1 MNIYGSLV
9 RIFPCTCVLVM
20 YFFFLLNK
28 MLINNIYVFIVDV
41 TPPSLRFVLNHSLTR
56 SNASITWTVSE
67 PVVSSNCTVTFPNGT
82 LVYES
87 CIDRWEAIDLRR
99 GPYQIS
105 IVLVDTA
112 GHIGGPFRHTWT
124 NSIYMLIMISLSYAG
139 LSRYIKVY
147 TGNFQTFR
155 ISDWA
160 ISKKILN

>member
-9 RIFPCTCVLVM
+9 RKLFFHAHVYWLCI
-20 YFFFLLNK
+20 FFLLDK

-124 NSIYMLIMISLSYAG
+124 NSMYMLIMISLSYAG
-139 LSRYIKVY
+139 LSRYFKVY

-160 ISKKILN
+160 I